1 MKPRG
6 SLPCS

>member
-6 SLPCS
+6 